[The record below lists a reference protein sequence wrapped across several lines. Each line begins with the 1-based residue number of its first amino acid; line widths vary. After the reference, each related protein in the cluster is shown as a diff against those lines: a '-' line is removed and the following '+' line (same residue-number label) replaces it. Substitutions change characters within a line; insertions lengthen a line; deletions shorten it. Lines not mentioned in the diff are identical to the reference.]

1 MPSTDLTP
9 LDRRI
14 IEILQREGRMT
25 YAQMGSLAGVSSTA
39 AHERIK
45 KLEAR
50 GVITGYRASVD
61 PGKVG
66 ADVTAFI
73 FVTQAAGPR
82 GVAEEVF
89 DRMPAVEEC
98 HRIAG
103 EETLLLKVRASS
115 MEALDDVVWE
125 IRELDSVERTRTVVV
140 LSTVFEDRP
149 VDPYAAEAEAKRAE

>member
-1 MPSTDLTP
+1 MRSNDLTP

-25 YAQMGSLAGVSSTA
+25 YAQIGTLAGVSSTA

-61 PGKVG
+61 PAKVG
-66 ADVTAFI
+66 AEVTAFI
-73 FVTQAAGPR
+73 FVSQTAGPR
-82 GVAEEVF
+82 GLLEEVF

-103 EETLLLKVRASS
+103 EETLLIKVRAPS

-125 IRELDSVERTRTVVV
+125 IRELEAVERTRTVVV
-140 LSTVFEDRP
+140 LATVFEDRP
-149 VDPYAAEAEAKRAE
+149 VNPMMAEAEPSV

>member
-1 MPSTDLTP
+1 MPSNELTP

-14 IEILQREGRMT
+14 IEILQHEGRMT
-25 YAQMGSLAGVSSTA
+25 YAQIGTLAGVSSTA

-50 GVITGYRASVD
+50 GVITGYRACVD
-61 PGKVG
+61 PAKLG
-66 ADVTAFI
+66 AEVTAFI
-73 FVTQAAGPR
+73 FVSQAAGPR
-82 GVAEEVF
+82 GVLEDVF

-103 EETLLLKVRASS
+103 DETLMLKVRAAS

-125 IRELDSVERTRTVVV
+125 IRELDAVERTRTVVA
-140 LSTVFEDRP
+140 LATVFEDRP
-149 VDPYAAEAEAKRAE
+149 VSPCPGEEEAAG

>member
-1 MPSTDLTP
+1 MRSADLSP

-14 IEILQREGRMT
+14 IQILQREGRMT
-25 YAQMGSLAGVSSTA
+25 FAQIGSLAGVSSTA

-61 PGKVG
+61 PSKVG
-66 ADVTAFI
+66 AEVTAFI
-73 FVTQAAGPR
+73 FVSQMAGPR
-82 GVAEEVF
+82 GVLEDVF

-103 EETLLLKVRASS
+103 DETLLLKVRAPS

-125 IRELDSVERTRTVVV
+125 IRALEEVERTRTVVV

-149 VDPYAAEAEAKRAE
+149 VSPYAEEAETGG